1 MLRSVVKLSYC
12 HGFGTF
18 IWFGAVEHP
27 TPQSARTMLVVQHT
41 DQKGSSQRYM
51 HVYIYTHTHIQ
62 TRIHTTHTVIHKD
75 IYIYL
80 LHILSNYVCI
90 NTYYIYVCVCVCM

>member
-41 DQKGSSQRYM
+41 DQKGSSQSHRACSSFEVATSRFTPVRKWDAGERQG
-51 HVYIYTHTHIQ
+51 HATP
-62 TRIHTTHTVIHKD
+62 R
-75 IYIYL
+75 
-80 LHILSNYVCI
+80 
-90 NTYYIYVCVCVCM
+90 